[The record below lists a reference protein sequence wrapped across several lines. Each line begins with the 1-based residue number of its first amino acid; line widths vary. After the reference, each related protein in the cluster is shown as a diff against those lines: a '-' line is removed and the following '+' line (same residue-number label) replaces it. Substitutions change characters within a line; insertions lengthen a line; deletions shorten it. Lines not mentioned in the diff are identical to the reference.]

1 MTPMT
6 VHILVVDD
14 HPVVRSG
21 LRLLLGTIEGLEVVG
36 EAGDGESAVR
46 ECRLLSPDVVLMDL
60 AMPGVG
66 GVEATRR
73 ILAAQPE
80 VAILVLTMSDDDDT
94 LRTALRAGARGYL
107 LKEAGQ
113 EDIVAAIAAVSTG
126 QTVLSPGLAERML
139 EPTSDNVAF
148 PSLTTRERE
157 ILALVADG
165 LRTAAIAERL
175 YLSPKTV
182 SNNLTMI
189 FAKLGVADRAQA
201 MIVAR
206 QHGLGRP

>member
-1 MTPMT
+1 MT
-6 VHILVVDD
+6 VRILVVDD

-36 EAGDGESAVR
+36 EAADGESAVR
-46 ECRLLSPDVVLMDL
+46 ECRLLGPDVVLMDL

-73 ILAAQPE
+73 IRAAQPE

-113 EDIVAAIAAVSTG
+113 EDIVAAIASVSTG
-126 QTVLSPGLAERML
+126 QTVLSPGLAERVL
-139 EPTSDNVAF
+139 EPAVQSVPLPVLTS
-148 PSLTTRERE
+148 RERE

-182 SNNLTMI
+182 SNNLTTI

>member
-1 MTPMT
+1 MR
-6 VHILVVDD
+6 ILVVDD

-21 LRLLLGTIEGLEVVG
+21 LRLLLGTIAGLEVVG
-36 EAGDGESAVR
+36 EAADGEGAVR

-60 AMPGVG
+60 SMPGIG
-66 GVEATRR
+66 GVEAIRR
-73 ILAAQPE
+73 IRAAQPE

-94 LRTALRAGARGYL
+94 LRTALQAGAQGYL

-113 EDIVAAIAAVSTG
+113 EDIVAAIASVSTG

-139 EPTSDNVAF
+139 ESAAESVPLPV
-148 PSLTTRERE
+148 LTTRERE

-182 SNNLTMI
+182 SNNLTTI
-189 FAKLGVADRAQA
+189 FAKLGVADRGQA

-206 QHGLGRP
+206 QHGLGRL